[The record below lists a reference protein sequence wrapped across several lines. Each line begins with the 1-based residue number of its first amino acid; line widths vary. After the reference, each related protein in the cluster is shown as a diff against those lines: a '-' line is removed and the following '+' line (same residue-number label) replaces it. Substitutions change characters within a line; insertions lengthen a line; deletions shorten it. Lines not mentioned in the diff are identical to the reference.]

1 MVSGQDVYDDG
12 VLRITRTGSP
22 PVLTITGE
30 IDESTYPG
38 LVSTLESLVGRQ
50 REIHA
55 NLVGVTYCDLAGL
68 RTIVGLAG
76 ANGEDHEHSGRRLV
90 LHEVPQRLKTVLQIM
105 GWDATPGLAIHEP
118 GHCSHEPGHCSHEPG
133 HCPPRA
139 RADQALPAAARRFP
153 LLRDGG
159 S

>member
-105 GWDATPGLAIHEP
+105 GWDATPGLAIYDDCQVAQNNVT
-118 GHCSHEPGHCSHEPG
+118 CSVSPS
-133 HCPPRA
+133 
-139 RADQALPAAARRFP
+139 
-153 LLRDGG
+153 G
-159 S
+159 SSSGSGSSFGTGP

>member
-1 MVSGQDVYDDG
+1 MMGGQDVYDDG

-22 PVLTITGE
+22 PVLTIAGE

-38 LVSTLESLVGRQ
+38 LVSALESLVGGQ

-76 ANGEDHEHSGRRLV
+76 ASGEDHEHSGRRLV

-105 GWDATPGLAIHEP
+105 GWDVTPGLAIYD
-118 GHCSHEPGHCSHEPG
+118 GCQVAQNNVTCSVAPS
-133 HCPPRA
+133 
-139 RADQALPAAARRFP
+139 
-153 LLRDGG
+153 G
-159 S
+159 SSSGSGSSFGTGP

>member
-1 MVSGQDVYDDG
+1 MASGQDVYDDG
-12 VLRITRTGSP
+12 VLRITRTDSP
-22 PVLTITGE
+22 PVLTIAGE

-38 LVSTLESLVGRQ
+38 LVSTLDRLVDGPG
-50 REIHA
+50 EIHA

-76 ANGEDHEHSGRRLV
+76 ANGGDHGHSARRLV

-118 GHCSHEPGHCSHEPG
+118 AHHSRGPGRYSFE
-133 HCPPRA
+133 R
-139 RADQALPAAARRFP
+139 RIVQPAA
-153 LLRDGG
+153 LRGD
-159 S
+159 SRL

>member
-1 MVSGQDVYDDG
+1 MVSGQNLYNDG

-22 PVLTITGE
+22 PVLAIAGE

-38 LVSTLESLVGRQ
+38 LVSTLESLVDGPG
-50 REIHA
+50 EIHA

-76 ANGEDHEHSGRRLV
+76 ANGGDHEHSGRRLV

-105 GWDATPGLAIHEP
+105 GWDATPGL
-118 GHCSHEPGHCSHEPG
+118 
-133 HCPPRA
+133 
-139 RADQALPAAARRFP
+139 DQALPAAARDQP
-153 LLRDGG
+153 PPEQQ
-159 S
+159 